1 MFNLTPAVRIILI
14 VNVAMYAMQRLVFP
28 QITDLLALHSV
39 SSSLFNPIQFV
50 TYMFLHAVN
59 DFGHIFSNMFALI
72 IFGPNLEN
80 LWGTK
85 RFTFFYFFTG
95 IGAGLLYSG
104 INYYEYNQL
113 YQSALAF
120 IQDPDPTNLVGFI
133 NDHAPFLN
141 SEPWVGQY
149 LRNPDNTFLQ
159 NQCIALTKQYLGMVV
174 DTPMV
179 GASGAIFGLLMA
191 FGMLFPNTE
200 LFLFLIPFPIKAK
213 YFVALY
219 GIFELYSGLHRNPGD
234 NVAHFAHIGGMLFA
248 YILIRYWA
256 RQRKNFY

>member
-28 QITDLLALHSV
+28 PITDLLALHNV

-50 TYMFLHAVN
+50 TYMFLHAVQ

-113 YQSALAF
+113 YQSALTF

-133 NDHAPFLN
+133 NDHAPGWESNRL
-141 SEPWVGQY
+141 VIQY
-149 LRNPDNTFLQ
+149 LKNPDDTFLQ
-159 NQCIALTKQYLGMVV
+159 NQCIQGVKEVLQSTVN
-174 DTPMV
+174 TPMV